1 LPAVEESRLPDV
13 GEDLVL
19 LLDAAR
25 QAGVIAM
32 GYFGNSPEVW
42 MKGGTSPVS
51 EADYAADKYLR
62 ETLLAA
68 RPDYGWLSEETADDL
83 ARLSAPRTFVVDPID
98 GTRGFLQGLDTW
110 CVSVAVVERGKSL
123 VGVLEC
129 PAKQETYRAVRGE
142 GAFLNARPIH
152 VNRPGQMLQV
162 AGPQAMIDRLSPEWQ
177 ERLTRIPHIP
187 SLAYR
192 LAMVASGTL
201 DATFV
206 KPNAHDW
213 DIAAADLI
221 LREAGGEL
229 TGRDGQ
235 APNYGGE
242 AIRHG
247 ALAAGSGELFAAL
260 ADIVA
265 TLDR

>member
-1 LPAVEESRLPDV
+1 
-13 GEDLVL
+13 
-19 LLDAAR
+19 
-25 QAGVIAM
+25 
-32 GYFGNSPEVW
+32 
-42 MKGGTSPVS
+42 
-51 EADYAADKYLR
+51 
-62 ETLLAA
+62 
-68 RPDYGWLSEETADDL
+68 
-83 ARLSAPRTFVVDPID
+83 
-98 GTRGFLQGLDTW
+98 
-110 CVSVAVVERGKSL
+110 
-123 VGVLEC
+123 
-129 PAKQETYRAVRGE
+129 
-142 GAFLNARPIH
+142 
-152 VNRPGQMLQV
+152 MLQV
-162 AGPQAMIDRLSPEWQ
+162 AGPQAMIDLLSPDWR